1 VNNQTTGVVD
11 AQLQNLLHVV
21 ERNRD
26 ERCRALLDAASD
38 QARQLLR
45 QTHREARER
54 LHNKLLATR
63 EEARQQLASALA
75 KRQTHLR
82 LHRHRA
88 DEALLTRA
96 WGPLGERLLQRW
108 QQQDSRTLWI
118 DNLVEQALAMLLDRY
133 WNIEHPADWPVQE
146 RTALGK
152 RLEKDLGA
160 SPVFVAQPQIA
171 AGLRICAGPTCID
184 ATDAGLLRARTR
196 IQAMMLATL
205 NECRRKHAGK
215 AQHAGR

>member
-11 AQLQNLLHVV
+11 AQLQNLLQVV

-160 SPVFVAQPQIA
+160 SPVFVAQPQLA

-215 AQHAGR
+215 AQHVGR